1 MAFVGKIT
9 GTSLDTIAKRLEG
22 LKKPITRKDAE
33 EVGDGVVTEMKNLIT
48 KGVSPIEGNGRFE
61 GYKNP
66 KKYPGKRKPKTPV
79 NLTLSGDFLDA
90 LSYSTVQSPS
100 GYGTKIFY
108 QGSKENKKEEGHREG
123 ANGQKKRPTIPLN
136 GETFAARIQRVF
148 AEIYNKRINILS
160 KGGT

>member
-9 GTSLDTIAKRLEG
+9 GSSLDSIARKLEG
-22 LKKPITRKDAE
+22 LKKPITRSDAE
-33 EVGDGVVTEMKNLIT
+33 EVGEGVVDEMKNLIT

-66 KKYPGKRKPKTPV
+66 ARYPGKRKPKTPV

-90 LSYSTVQSPS
+90 LQYSTVQSPS
-100 GYGTKIFY
+100 GYATKIFY
-108 QGSKENKKEEGHREG
+108 QGTKEDKKEQGHREG
-123 ANGQKKRPTIPLN
+123 ANGQRKRPTIPIG

-148 AEIYNKRINILS
+148 AEIYNKRIKIIT